1 MGQRGRREQRHA
13 ELLARLADIQK
24 QQQTLHTEALAFV
37 ADPAADEKLAVHKSL
52 RELLLLTP
60 EVTVLGAQT
69 GGVVE
74 RIANANDVA
83 EKMTRE
89 VRRIDIIQSR
99 MSACLAQSSQ
109 LLNLRNAMVGIRRAM
124 QHRNYPEAAK
134 FLKELKA
141 IEQLMSLDVADKLRM
156 DTIENDL
163 KGIIESSFDDGLRA
177 GERNKI
183 QTYAPLFQIVSQE
196 YEERGFQQLLAYVK
210 SSLDEQL
217 SDMTKGSFSTRE
229 QMDHLT
235 TIFNQ
240 IAAVSQEYDQLLTSC
255 FARVSGPNRLVQAI
269 YGIGEKF
276 AGAVLSAYMQQRRF
290 HERMQVSAAA
300 SEQQA
305 VSNTATPRTSQ
316 NAQTMARGS
325 LSPVNAGSE
334 AVNMSSSHAT
344 DDEIT
349 VLNEQLN
356 EVALVIQHTQTY
368 ERFMR
373 SRVVAPID
381 EGTNNNN
388 REQAAHVLPLSH
400 ESELGKTVQE
410 LAGYYCYFEN
420 DLLNK
425 AARKA
430 FQWEEIRHSSGSSSS
445 SLPGAGDEV
454 LTFPISSAIDEIFYV
469 SRNSGL
475 RALATGH
482 VDCAAGV
489 LNMINTVLR
498 DALGDTMRSRIRNM
512 AAHVRLV
519 DTEDTAGLL
528 GASSQLR
535 DQMQQQLAKFS
546 KNMGPIQ
553 LATTTAAVSGLAG
566 ATGATNSG
574 QPELRKELG
583 PDVVMNSLETT
594 TEYIAQ
600 LKREFENELPQDFPD
615 VPKHILTCLSG
626 LEDSSAELTQ
636 LLVASRKKLCKLF
649 EPKVI
654 SALGG
659 LLTANSKRPAVHYE
673 LSEQMFTFNEAN
685 DPFAHHFVSCMRA
698 LLSPF
703 RATLSAANY
712 SSLVEIVAKCT
723 TEIIEKWFSARN
735 ARFNQLGALQFDKD
749 VRVLSAFFGE
759 HCECREIF
767 ATLNQIA
774 SVLNVDAP
782 DDVLDF
788 FGRKARGV
796 EWQLSAARVKEVL
809 SRRIEFA
816 DAVIN
821 KLNLSL

>member
-13 ELLARLADIQK
+13 ELLARLADVQT

-60 EVTVLGAQT
+60 EVTVLSAQT

-124 QHRNYPEAAK
+124 QHRTYPEAAK

-141 IEQLMSLDVADKLRM
+141 IEQLMPLDVADKLRM

-177 GERNKI
+177 GERAKV

-217 SDMTKGSFSTRE
+217 SGMTKGSFSTRE

-255 FARVSGPNRLVQAI
+255 FARISGANRLIQAI

-276 AGAVLSAYMQQRRF
+276 AVAVLSAYMQQRRF
-290 HERMQVSAAA
+290 HDRMQAAAA
-300 SEQQA
+300 SEQQVA
-305 VSNTATPRTSQ
+305 SNTTTPRTSQ
-316 NAQTMARGS
+316 NTQTLARGS
-325 LSPVNAGSE
+325 LSPVNAGE
-334 AVNMSSSHAT
+334 AANSSHAAE
-344 DDEIT
+344 DEIA

-373 SRVVAPID
+373 SRVVVVSVN
-381 EGTNNNN
+381 EGTSSNNN
-388 REQAAHVLPLSH
+388 REQATHVLPLSH

-430 FQWEEIRHSSGSSSS
+430 FQWEEIRHSSGPSS
-445 SLPGAGDEV
+445 SLPNAGDEV

-482 VDCAAGV
+482 VDCAASV

-512 AAHVRLV
+512 AAHVKLADV
-519 DTEDTAGLL
+519 EDTAGLL

-535 DQMQQQLAKFS
+535 DQMQQQLAKLS

-553 LATTTAAVSGLAG
+553 LPTTAAASGV
-566 ATGATNSG
+566 
-574 QPELRKELG
+574 PEPRKELG

-594 TEYIAQ
+594 AEYIAQ

-615 VPKHILTCLSG
+615 VPRHILTCLSG

-636 LLVASRKKLCKLF
+636 LLVASRKKLCKVF
-649 EPKVI
+649 EPKII

-698 LLSPF
+698 LLGPF
-703 RATLSAANY
+703 HSTLSAANY
-712 SSLVEIVAKCT
+712 SSLVETVAKCT

-735 ARFNQLGALQFDKD
+735 VRFNQLGALQFDKD

-759 HCECREIF
+759 HCECRETF
-767 ATLNQIA
+767 AALNQIA

-809 SRRIEFA
+809 SRRVEFA